1 MQPELN
7 LDDVLTVLV
16 SVSERRLP
24 NVHSETFGII
34 KHSVC
39 MKGAA
44 RLICISGNQKGAAV
58 PLEADTVSIGRDPS
72 SGLLLDDGFVSRR
85 HCVIHREGDRLT
97 LVDLDSRNGTF
108 LNGIPVKSRSL
119 QHGDQ
124 IRLGGSTFLVLL
136 NETVPADDL
145 PSASRLD
152 YSTLL
157 TYSPSA
163 VTPPEGVERPNVVGE
178 PRTLRDFKALLKVST
193 TVGDVRGLDL
203 LQRVLLE
210 SIFEVVP
217 ADRGAFILAGQNA
230 DEFSSIFGWDRLKG
244 AARPVEISR
253 EAVREALRKR
263 TAIIRG
269 MDRKEMEGNAPANPA
284 VSSLLVVP
292 LALPGQ
298 GRGVIYLDSSNP
310 QVRFDE
316 RHLDLVRAIAGMG
329 SIALENARRVEVL
342 EEETHRLQSE
352 LERGQDMVGES
363 SRMKDLYR
371 FIARVAPTDST
382 VLVNGESGT
391 GKELVARAIHRNS
404 PRAAKP
410 FVAINCAALTETLL
424 ESELFGHEKGAFTGA
439 WTTKK
444 GKLEVAEGGTVFLDE
459 VGELAQS
466 LQAKLLRVLQEREL
480 ERVGGTRPIKVDFR
494 LIAATNRNLAEA
506 VNTNSFRKD
515 LYYRLNVVSFTTPPL
530 RDRREDIPLLAT
542 YFAARHSERE
552 KRPMRGVSPEA
563 RTCLLNYDWPGNVR
577 ELENAIERAVVM
589 GSGEV
594 ILPEDLPESV
604 LEASPPATTSSARY
618 HETIRETKRSMI
630 LAALAEANNN
640 YTEAAK
646 LLGMRPTSLHRLMH
660 NLQLK
665 AKRQGSDPADRR

>member
-1 MQPELN
+1 MEA
-7 LDDVLTVLV
+7 
-16 SVSERRLP
+16 
-24 NVHSETFGII
+24 ET
-34 KHSVC
+34 
-39 MKGAA
+39 
-44 RLICISGNQKGAAV
+44 L
-58 PLEADTVSIGRDPS
+58 SIGRDPVS
-72 SGLLLDDGFVSRR
+72 DLLLDDGFVSRR
-85 HCVIHREGDRLT
+85 HCVIHREGEDFS

-108 LNGIPVKSRSL
+108 LNGIPVKSRRL

-124 IRLGGSTFLVLL
+124 IRVGGCTFLVLL
-136 NETVPADDL
+136 DETAPPDEM
-145 PSASRLD
+145 PSESRLD
-152 YSTLL
+152 HSTLL

-163 VTPPEGVERPNVVGE
+163 LTPPDGVEKPEVTSE
-178 PRTLRDFKALLKVST
+178 PRTLRDFKALLKVSAA
-193 TVGDVRGLDL
+193 VGNVQGLDL

-217 ADRGAFILAGQNA
+217 ADRGAIILAAQNLG
-230 DEFSSIFGWDRLKG
+230 EFTSIYGWDRLEG
-244 AARPVEISR
+244 TARPIEVSR
-253 EAVREALRKR
+253 EAVWEALRKR

-269 MDRKEMEGNAPANPA
+269 MDRKAPEGGAPALPA

-292 LALPGQ
+292 LALPGE

-316 RHLDLVRAIAGMG
+316 RHLDVVRAIAGMG
-329 SIALENARRVEVL
+329 SIALENARRVQYL
-342 EEETHRLQSE
+342 EAETKRLQSE

-363 SRMKDLYR
+363 QRMKELYR

-382 VLVNGESGT
+382 VLITGESGT

-404 PRAAKP
+404 PRAPKP

-444 GKLEVAEGGTVFLDE
+444 GKIEVAEGGTVFLDE
-459 VGELAQS
+459 VGELAIS

-494 LIAATNRNLAEA
+494 LVAATNRNLADA
-506 VNTNSFRKD
+506 AGANTFRKD

-530 RDRREDIPLLAT
+530 RERREDISLLAT

-552 KRPMRGVSPEA
+552 KRPMKGVSPEA
-563 RTCLLNYDWPGNVR
+563 RACLLNYDWPGNVR

-589 GSGEV
+589 GSGEA

-604 LEASPPATTSSARY
+604 LEASPPTSESTARY
-618 HETIRETKRSMI
+618 QETIRETKRGMI
-630 LAALAEANNN
+630 LAALAETDGN

-646 LLGMRPTSLHRLMH
+646 LLGVRPTSLHRLMH

-665 AKRQGSDPADRR
+665 SKRQG